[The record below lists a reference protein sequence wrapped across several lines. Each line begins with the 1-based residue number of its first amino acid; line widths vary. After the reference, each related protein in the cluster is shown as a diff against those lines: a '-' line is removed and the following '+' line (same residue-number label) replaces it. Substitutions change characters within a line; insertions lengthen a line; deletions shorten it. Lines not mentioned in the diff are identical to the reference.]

1 VLVQS
6 DWQNG
11 WLELRSFLGKEPW
24 QRACPLPCN
33 QDLEVEGTEARV
45 TAPGMTTSNAFRI
58 DPGPGVARL
67 SVAGGDANLR
77 RWGMTSLIGGLV
89 IGLGGA
95 SLYGY
100 GRVEHKQPLITLGLV
115 SLGVAGAAV
124 VGSLPLLAL
133 GATTVRDARG
143 RTIAG
148 REPWLRF

>member
-1 VLVQS
+1 M
-6 DWQNG
+6 
-11 WLELRSFLGKEPW
+11 GKEPW

-33 QDLEVEGTEARV
+33 QDLEVESTEARV

-77 RWGMTSLIGGLV
+77 RWGITSLIGGLV

-100 GRVEHKQPLITLGLV
+100 GRVEHKDPLITLGMV

-124 VGSLPLLAL
+124 IGSLPLLSL
-133 GATTVRDARG
+133 GSTTVRDGRG

-148 REPWLRF
+148 HEPWLRF